1 MIETLTVIEAII
13 IVGRDTNGQSKE
25 INTRKGIK
33 SGDGLAVLSRFR
45 LALGTA
51 NAAQGTASEKSGP
64 LKLEAAGTVSPD
76 SLRMMLTGKSLQRR
90 VGHYLL
96 RPSRSQ

>member
-1 MIETLTVIEAII
+1 MIETLTVIEAIT
-13 IVGRDTNGQSKE
+13 IVGRDTNGQRKE
-25 INTRKGIK
+25 INTSKGIK
-33 SGDGLAVLSRFR
+33 SGGGLVVLSRFR

-51 NAAQGTASEKSGP
+51 NAAQGTASEKSGL
-64 LKLEAAGTVSPD
+64 LKLEATGTVSPD